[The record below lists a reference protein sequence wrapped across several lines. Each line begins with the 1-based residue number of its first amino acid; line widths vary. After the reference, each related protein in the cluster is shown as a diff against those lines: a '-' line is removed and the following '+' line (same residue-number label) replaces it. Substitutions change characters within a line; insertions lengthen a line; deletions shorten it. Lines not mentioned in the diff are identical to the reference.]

1 MNKPNIKN
9 MKKFLILL
17 CMCVTLVIIY
27 EMIHIYAV
35 FHSEMVGNV
44 QFNNGTWNILVNGTE
59 ISRGVETKFVI
70 NQIETQGNDHV
81 ITGKLAPGVSG
92 NFEISINPRNTD
104 VAVKYDIS
112 LNQENL
118 TNQNLKIKS
127 VQEVQ
132 EGETLVKTA
141 ENTYT
146 GIITLEKIKAGTFH
160 KIKVEV
166 EWIDDG
172 QNDTEDTKLGIVY
185 NSKLEIPITV
195 HACQYLGETII
206 PYEEN

>member
-1 MNKPNIKN
+1 MNKPNRKNIK
-9 MKKFLILL
+9 KILILV
-17 CMCVTLVIIY
+17 CMCMILIFIY

-35 FHSEMVGNV
+35 FHSEMVGNI
-44 QFNNGTWNILVNGTE
+44 QFKNGTWNIIVNGTE

-70 NQIETQGNDHV
+70 DQINTQENGHV
-81 ITGKLAPGVSG
+81 ITGKLAPGLSG
-92 NFEISINPRNTD
+92 NFEITINPKDTD
-104 VAVKYDIS
+104 VAVKYDVS

-118 TNQNLKIKS
+118 KNQNLKIKS
-127 VQEVQ
+127 VEEVQ
-132 EGETLVKTA
+132 EGETLTKTG

-146 GIITLEKIKAGTFH
+146 GIISLEKIKSGVFH

-206 PYEEN
+206 PYEGN

>member
-1 MNKPNIKN
+1 MNKPNRKNIK
-9 MKKFLILL
+9 KILILV
-17 CMCVTLVIIY
+17 CMCMILIFIY

-35 FHSEMVGNV
+35 FHSEMVGNI
-44 QFNNGTWNILVNGTE
+44 QFKNGTWNIIVNGTE
-59 ISRGVETKFVI
+59 ISKGVETKFVI
-70 NQIETQGNDHV
+70 DQINTQENGHV
-81 ITGKLAPGVSG
+81 ITGKLAPGLSG
-92 NFEISINPRNTD
+92 NFEITINPKDTD
-104 VAVKYDIS
+104 VAVKYDVS

-118 TNQNLKIKS
+118 KNQNLKIKS
-127 VQEVQ
+127 VEEVQ
-132 EGETLVKTA
+132 EGETLTKTG

-146 GIITLEKIKAGTFH
+146 GIISLEKIKSGVFH

-206 PYEEN
+206 PYEGN